1 MFDISPIQIM
11 IVLAIALLIFGPK
24 RLPEL
29 GRNLGRGIRDF
40 KGGITGEEDPTT
52 TPAGSRA
59 VMGVDEEIPSAE
71 ELIKEAAQSEPV
83 GADDEIPSAEE
94 LIKEAG
100 QSEPVGADDR
110 QTTAV

>member
-40 KGGITGEEDPTT
+40 KGGITGEEPT
-52 TPAGSRA
+52 TPAHAGPRDTLSA
-59 VMGVDEEIPSAE
+59 TEAAEEIPSAE
-71 ELIKEAAQSEPV
+71 QLMKEAAQP
-83 GADDEIPSAEE
+83 A
-94 LIKEAG
+94 
-100 QSEPVGADDR
+100 PVGADDR
-110 QTTAV
+110 QTAGV